1 MNVLEHFQIQ
11 NEEGPYLDA
20 FGSGETVMH
29 DDLRDDNPWP
39 GFARLALDAGFYSVH
54 AFPMMVRTN
63 VLGTL
68 NLFMD
73 TPGPQAEDDVV
84 VAQALA
90 HAATVPSA
98 ESGQLGFPSADDS
111 TARGVQQ
118 QNHHR
123 AGKGMISELG
133 HINTDEAFVRMR
145 TFSRAHN
152 EKLTEVATRIVNRQL
167 LRPELPELF
176 YSDPPL

>member
-1 MNVLEHFQIQ
+1 MNVLELFQIQ
-11 NEEGPYLDA
+11 NEEGPCLDA

-39 GFARLALDAGFYSVH
+39 GFARLALDAGFYSVD

-73 TPGPQAEDDVV
+73 TPGPLAEDDVV

-90 HAATVPSA
+90 HEVILAILQNQATLNSHRLTT
-98 ESGQLGFPSADDS
+98 QLQGALNSRIIIEQ
-111 TARGVQQ
+111 AR
-118 QNHHR
+118 
-123 AGKGMISELG
+123 A
-133 HINTDEAFVRMR
+133 
-145 TFSRAHN
+145 
-152 EKLTEVATRIVNRQL
+152 
-167 LRPELPELF
+167 
-176 YSDPPL
+176 